1 MEKEIKIAIF
11 IIQLLIILVL
21 VIYFVRV
28 QSKIKLLREEKEE
41 LEETVS
47 EQKQIISYMERTLP
61 IELYQR
67 LEKKEGE
74 QTKFAPTFLNSV
86 VMDMNTQN
94 FTEQIH
100 SMQAKEIFMF
110 INHMLTKTVPF
121 VYEKKGGI
129 NKFYE
134 AGFTAFFDNQY
145 ENAVTAAI
153 TISELIY
160 EEAEQSELFEKFSIG
175 LSYGSVLAG
184 LAGTEERY
192 SMITVSEYAG
202 VSSFLQSI
210 ARKYDSRILITGTL
224 RGKIENFEQK
234 FHARK
239 IGYIYITANQSL
251 EEIYDIFDGDP
262 IAVRNNKKKTKIVFE
277 KGVSYYAEQDYQKA
291 RQYFIEVFKTNR
303 LDRAA
308 KEYLNRCEQNLADG
322 KQEECKVQIETY

>member
-1 MEKEIKIAIF
+1 M
-11 IIQLLIILVL
+11 ILAL
-21 VIYFVRV
+21 VVYFVRV
-28 QSKIKLLREEKEE
+28 QIKIKLLQEEKEE
-41 LEETVS
+41 REETVL
-47 EQKQIISYMERTLP
+47 EQKKIISYMERTLP

-74 QTKFAPTFLNSV
+74 QIKFVPTFLDSV

-100 SMQAKEIFMF
+100 SMQAKEIFAF

-121 VYEKKGGI
+121 VCEKKGGI
-129 NKFYE
+129 DSFYE
-134 AGFTAFFDNQY
+134 AGFTAFFWDKY
-145 ENAVTAAI
+145 ENAVIAAI
-153 TISELIY
+153 SISELIY
-160 EEAEQSELFEKFSIG
+160 KEAEQSELFEEFSIG
-175 LSYGSVLAG
+175 LSYGNVLAG

-192 SMITVSEYAG
+192 AMITVSEYAG
-202 VSSFLQSI
+202 ISSFLQSI

-224 RGKIENFEQK
+224 RGKIQNFEQK

-239 IGYIYITANQSL
+239 IGYVYITANQSM
-251 EEIYDIFDGDP
+251 EEIYDVFDGDP

-303 LDRAA
+303 YDKAA
-308 KEYLNRCEQNLADG
+308 KEYLNRCEQNLAGG
-322 KQEECKVQIETY
+322 KPEECKVQIETY

>member
-1 MEKEIKIAIF
+1 MERGIKIAIF
-11 IIQLLIILVL
+11 IIQLIIILAL
-21 VIYFVRV
+21 IIYFVRV
-28 QSKIKLLREEKEE
+28 QIRIKLLREEREE

-47 EQKQIISYMERTLP
+47 EQKKIISYMERTLP

-74 QTKFAPTFLNSV
+74 QTKFVPTFLNSV
-86 VMDMNTQN
+86 VMDMNTLN

-100 SMQAKEIFMF
+100 SMQAKEIFAF

-121 VYEKKGGI
+121 VYEKKGGVDS
-129 NKFYE
+129 FYE
-134 AGFTAFFDNQY
+134 AGFTAFFEDQY
-145 ENAVTAAI
+145 ENAVIAAI
-153 TISELIY
+153 SISELIY
-160 EEAEQSELFEKFSIG
+160 KEAEQSELFEEFSIG

-184 LAGTEERY
+184 LAGTEERCA
-192 SMITVSEYAG
+192 MITVSEYAG
-202 VSSFLQSI
+202 ISSFLQSI

-239 IGYIYITANQSL
+239 IGYIYITANQSM
-251 EEIYDIFDGDP
+251 EEIYDVFDGDP

-303 LDRAA
+303 YDKAA
-308 KEYLNRCEQNLADG
+308 KEYLNRCEQNLAGG
-322 KQEECKVQIETY
+322 KPEECKVQIETY